1 MRQPGIRTGL
11 RLSTVTFPPGVKWL
25 LIANVAMFLLWYLGG
40 EPVQRNLLLLAL
52 TPTLVVHSFPFFI
65 WQLFTYMFLHGSIG
79 HLLFNM
85 LALWMFGTPLEQG
98 WGTRRFL
105 KFYFVCGVG
114 AGVCDTLVNVAL
126 GHQTHTIG
134 ASGALYGLLLAFGL
148 LYPDTRVL
156 MNFLFPIKA
165 KYLVIIYGA
174 IACSAR
180 SARTARQQRSPPGR
194 HAVRVLVSEEP
205 LAGGSDARPARR
217 LPPVEAPAGQEEIPG
232 LHAETGRARA
242 PGQLTGN
249 AGASGRVF

>member
-1 MRQPGIRTGL
+1 MRQPRYSDRTSAFYGY
-11 RLSTVTFPPGVKWL
+11 FPPGVKWL

-85 LALWMFGTPLEQG
+85 LALWMFGTPLEQD

-105 KFYFVCGVG
+105 KFYFICGVG

-174 IACSAR
+174 IALLSSIGENSGVSNVAHLGGMLFGYLYLKSR
-180 SARTARQQRSPPGR
+180 WP
-194 HAVRVLVSEEP
+194 AVRMPDLLGAYRQWKLQRAKRKFQVYMRKK
-205 LAGGSDARPARR
+205 GGRGP
-217 LPPVEAPAGQEEIPG
+217 
-232 LHAETGRARA
+232 
-242 PGQLTGN
+242 
-249 AGASGRVF
+249 RVN